1 MRRREFIFMVGAALL
16 PPTARA
22 QSRGSMPRIVMYS
35 ATEPLDSMHE
45 NSYNR
50 YIRALFA
57 EMRRLG
63 LVEGKSIKIERYGRE
78 TSEVTSK
85 ATIAAIVDSKPDII
99 FCVGAGAVFTR
110 ATNTIPIVAF
120 ALDPIREG
128 LVKSLA
134 HPGGNITGVA
144 FNPEVP
150 IHGKRIALL
159 REMFPALQ
167 KLAFLGTRWA
177 LDGDFSGVREAANAQ
192 GIKST
197 SCLIDEP
204 TSEAIY
210 RNAIAKAKDEGANG
224 VMVALD
230 GPPFVDHVVVANQIA
245 AAGLPAIYPFA
256 EFVVAG
262 GLMSYATDLV
272 ELNKRMASDMHVI
285 LSGTSPGDIP
295 FYQATKFELFIN
307 QKAAKALSLNMPAT
321 LLAEADEVIE

>member
-1 MRRREFIFMVGAALL
+1 MRRREIIFMVGAALL
-16 PPTARA
+16 PLTSRA
-22 QSRGSMPRIVMYS
+22 QSRGTMRRIVMYS

-63 LVEGKSIKIERYGRE
+63 LVEGKTIKIERYGRE
-78 TSEVTSK
+78 TGEVTSK

-110 ATNTIPIVAF
+110 ATNTIPIVAL
-120 ALDPIREG
+120 AIDPVREG

-134 HPGGNITGVA
+134 HPGGNITGVS
-144 FNPEVP
+144 FSPEVP
-150 IHGKRIALL
+150 IHAKRIALL
-159 REMFPALQ
+159 REMFPALH
-167 KLAFLGTRWA
+167 KLAFLGTRPV
-177 LDGDFSGVREAANAQ
+177 LDDQFSAVREAADAQ
-192 GIKST
+192 RIQST

-210 RNAIAKAKDEGANG
+210 QSAIAKAKDEGANG

-230 GPPFVDHVVVANQIA
+230 GPPFVDHVVVAKQIA

-256 EFVVAG
+256 EFVAAG

-272 ELNKRMASDMHVI
+272 ELNRRMASDMQVI
-285 LSGTSPGDIP
+285 LSGTNPGDIP
-295 FYQATKFELFIN
+295 FYQATRFELFIN
-307 QKAAKALSLNMPAT
+307 LKTAKALSLAVPAT
-321 LLAEADEVIE
+321 LTAAADELIE